1 MLQVPVLKGSD
12 SSTVEQALTE
22 SVDITHLLAKHY
34 PSLSPALLADQ
45 IKTLLAE
52 LHDINYFSLTYTH
65 KPQRAVDMENS
76 VHKVLDGANVS
87 ERYRKALEYK
97 LEV

>member
-1 MLQVPVLKGSD
+1 MLQVPVLKSSD
-12 SSTVEQALTE
+12 SLSVTLTE
-22 SVDITHLLAKHY
+22 SLDITNLLAIHY
-34 PSLSPALLADQ
+34 PSLCPASLAGQ
-45 IKTLLAE
+45 IKILLAE

-65 KPQRAVDMENS
+65 KPQRAVDMEDS
-76 VHKVLDGANVS
+76 VHQALTGPNVS